1 MSNRT
6 SSLALCSAAFIQM
19 AGVGLIVALLPG
31 RLMQLSGSMK
41 HVGYLASA
49 FALPF
54 VLFQLPAGHLADR
67 YGFKGFLLAGYAIC
81 ALSGLVYFNSDLVW
95 SLLAGRVL
103 QGLGEVPIWALGPA
117 LLSLLFSTSKGTE
130 IGYYNASIHLGL
142 TAGSILCIWAC
153 RVWSGKEA
161 FLFFGVCGI
170 IGSILIALFVH
181 NPPKAEGV
189 ERGSGYGEVLRAI
202 GAIRRPAVLA
212 GVSLYGAGY
221 GIFVTAIPG
230 VLLSEKGFTQ
240 SEVAVFFTLF
250 YVAISIAQVAAGKL
264 TDSGG
269 PNRPMYA
276 GLLLV
281 AAGLGAFMAFSGK
294 LVYLLL
300 FLGSF
305 GLGMFCIA
313 SMILLNETVP
323 VSLKGSISGVFYLL
337 WGGGYFLGP
346 PLFTAA
352 GELMGYGAAF
362 TAAAILVLAEL
373 FLLRKSAALPVKRI
387 KE

>member
-6 SSLALCSAAFIQM
+6 TSRALCAAAFIQM

-41 HVGYLASA
+41 YVGYLASA

-67 YGFKGFLLAGYAIC
+67 YGFKGFLVTGYAVC
-81 ALSGLVYFNSDLVW
+81 ALSGLVYFNSDHVW

-117 LLSLLFSTSKGTE
+117 LLSLLFTQSKGTE

-142 TAGSILCIWAC
+142 TAGSLLCVWAC

-161 FLFFGVCGI
+161 FLFFGICGV
-170 IGSILIALFVH
+170 IGSILVALFVKK
-181 NPPKAEGV
+181 PEIAEEV
-189 ERGSGYGEVLRAI
+189 EKSYGYGEVFRAI
-202 GAIRRPAVLA
+202 RAIRRPAVLA
-212 GVSLYGAGY
+212 GVSLYGGGY
-221 GIFVTAIPG
+221 GISVTAIPG
-230 VLLSEKGFTQ
+230 VLLSEKGFSQ
-240 SEVAVFFTLF
+240 SEVAVFFALF
-250 YVAISIAQVAAGKL
+250 YIAISIAQIAAGKM

-281 AAGLGAFMAFSGK
+281 AGGLGLFMAFSGK
-294 LVYLLL
+294 MIYFLL

-323 VSLKGSISGVFYLL
+323 VSMKGSISGVFYLL
-337 WGGGYFLGP
+337 WGAGYFLGP

-362 TAAAILVLAEL
+362 LAIAFLVFAEL
-373 FLLRKSAALPVKRI
+373 FLLRKNPVLAGK
-387 KE
+387 KD